1 MNPEELKKL
10 ASEFI
15 TKVLDSVGQKDIV
28 VTSSVEED
36 DTNVTVN
43 LQVDGEEVDLLIGY
57 HGRNL
62 SAIHQVV
69 LLYLKK
75 VVGKT
80 DKRLMLQLDIGDYY
94 SKQNEKV
101 IQLAQEAISDV
112 RLLQEPYEFRPMAPR
127 VRRIVHMEIQKHPDI
142 RSESIGEGEERR
154 VVIYPNNAETTPT
167 AE

>member
-1 MNPEELKKL
+1 MNPEEIKTL

-15 TKVLDSVGQKDIV
+15 TKILDFIGQKDISV
-28 VTSSVEED
+28 NASVEED
-36 DTNVTVN
+36 DTNLTIT
-43 LQVDGEEVDLLIGY
+43 LQVEGEEVDLLIGY

-75 VVGKT
+75 IVGKT
-80 DKRLMLQLDIGDYY
+80 QKRLMLQLDIGDYY

-101 IQLAQEAISDV
+101 LKLVQEAISDV

-127 VRRIVHMEIQKHPDI
+127 VRRLVHMEIQKNPDM

-154 VVIYPNNAETTPT
+154 VVIYPNNAETTPA